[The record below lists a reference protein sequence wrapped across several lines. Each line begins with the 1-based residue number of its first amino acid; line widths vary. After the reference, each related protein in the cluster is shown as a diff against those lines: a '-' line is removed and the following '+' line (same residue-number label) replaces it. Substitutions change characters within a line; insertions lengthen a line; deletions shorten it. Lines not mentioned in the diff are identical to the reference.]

1 MHDLHAADLILKL
14 VLEKALE
21 NKLKSVKKIVLEL
34 GSIVEHG
41 AEINPENLD
50 FNLKLLSANTLAAMA
65 EIEIKTV
72 KGNSW
77 KLVEIEGE

>member
-1 MHDLHAADLILKL
+1 MHDLHAADLIIKL
-14 VLEKALE
+14 VLEKARE

-41 AEINPENLD
+41 AEINPENLE
-50 FNLKLLSANTLAAMA
+50 FNLKLLASDTIAVKAD
-65 EIEIKTV
+65 IEIRLV
-72 KGNSW
+72 KGNAW